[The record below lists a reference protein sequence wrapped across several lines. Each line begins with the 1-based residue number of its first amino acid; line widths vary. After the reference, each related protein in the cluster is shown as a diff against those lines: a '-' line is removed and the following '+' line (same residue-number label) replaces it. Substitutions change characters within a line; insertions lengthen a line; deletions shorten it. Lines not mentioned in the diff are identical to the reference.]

1 MLYTVEGLVV
11 GRRDI
16 GESSCF
22 LDILT
27 DEMGLIEVS
36 AKGVKKLGGRN
47 LAASSLFSYSLF
59 CVNKSKNN
67 YSLNSSEPRYIFHK
81 ISENIVAFSLANY
94 FNDVIKYCASSEE
107 KQPDLLR
114 LMLISLYKLE
124 QTAIKSEKALSLAQI
139 KAVFELRLMSQI
151 GFLPELRICGFCGVT
166 LNDKMKFYPLLGV
179 VSCETC
185 SEVNKL
191 EDKIRINQ
199 SVFFAM
205 RHIVFSYIDKIFAF
219 VLSKE
224 NMNLLAGVCEIYLLN
239 QVGRSFKTLD
249 YYKNMVIKGNRN
261 E

>member
-11 GRRDI
+11 GRREI

-27 DEMGLIEVS
+27 EEIGLIEVG

-47 LAASSLFSYSLF
+47 SATSSLFSYSLF

-81 ISENIVAFSLANY
+81 ISENILAFSLANY

-124 QTAIKSEKALSLAQI
+124 QTAIQSQKALCLEQV

-151 GFLPELRICGFCGVT
+151 GFLPELRTCGFCGGS
-166 LNDKMKFYPLLGV
+166 LEENMKFYPLLGI
-179 VSCETC
+179 VSCDAC
-185 SEVNKL
+185 SGINKN
-191 EDKIRINQ
+191 EDKIRINP
-199 SVFFAM
+199 SVFSAM
-205 RHIVFSYIDKIFAF
+205 RHIVYSHIDKAF
-219 VLSKE
+219 GFSLSDE
-224 NMNLLAGVCEIYLLN
+224 NMNLLASVCEIYMLN
-239 QVGRSFKTLD
+239 QVGRSFRTLD
-249 YYKNMVIKGNRN
+249 YYKSMYIKGSRN